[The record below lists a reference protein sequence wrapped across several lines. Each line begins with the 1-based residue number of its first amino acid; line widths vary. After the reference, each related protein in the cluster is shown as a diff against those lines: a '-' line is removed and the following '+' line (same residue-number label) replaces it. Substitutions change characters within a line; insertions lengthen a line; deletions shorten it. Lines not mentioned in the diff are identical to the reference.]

1 MNLDFR
7 KLSGADQ
14 SKAIQNIIDQD
25 PDYVN
30 YLAFIIDK
38 NGTDVFSW
46 FSFSKSNEGADYWY
60 ELQNTIR
67 NKERNDIKV

>member
-7 KLSGADQ
+7 KLSASNQ
-14 SKAIQNIIDQD
+14 QRAIQNIIDQD
-25 PDYVN
+25 PDYVS

-38 NGTDVFSW
+38 DGTDIFSW

-60 ELQNTIR
+60 ELQDTIK
-67 NKERNDIKV
+67 NAERNDTKV

>member
-25 PDYVN
+25 PDYAN

-67 NKERNDIKV
+67 NKERNDTKV

>member
-7 KLSGADQ
+7 KLSSTDQ
-14 SKAIQNIIDQD
+14 QRAIQNIIDQD

-46 FSFSKSNEGADYWY
+46 FNFSKSNEGADYWY
-60 ELQNTIR
+60 ELQDTIR